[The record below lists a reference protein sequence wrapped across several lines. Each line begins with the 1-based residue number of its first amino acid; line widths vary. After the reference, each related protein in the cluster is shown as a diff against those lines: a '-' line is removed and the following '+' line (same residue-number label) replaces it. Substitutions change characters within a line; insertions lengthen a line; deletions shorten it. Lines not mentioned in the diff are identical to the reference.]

1 KRSTVN
7 KALEKDP
14 RMKVLRRSLHKDKDR
29 NSTQSPPRNEVNSA
43 GLSSRQSSKQP
54 PTQPFAS
61 LAATSQNL
69 ANPRSIGKP
78 PTMVIK
84 AITPYKSNRIVE
96 LSFQKGDFFHVVG
109 ERDDHEGSWFEASN
123 PATGARGIV
132 PKHCFE
138 LFGRKATELPATT
151 PTASAFPPRSSAPGF
166 PTDNKPSSPLLV
178 RTPLSA
184 EPFRSNSINLKTQP
198 LYGIVQHDFVAER
211 PDELDAKRGE
221 PIIVIAQSNHE
232 WFVAKPIGRL
242 GGPGLIP
249 VSFVEVQDVNTGQP
263 LAPNQVQDLIKSSV
277 VPAVEEWKK
286 ATAAYKGNSI
296 PLGKFDFAA
305 SSPTAPSGHQTRA
318 SLSTKSGGL
327 HAHPIPSRSAT
338 ISHTRQQPA
347 SGYDPYSA
355 RGPQHDSWHAGGGG
369 GNPSGFDHSRQSSGN
384 NMPWTAPSS
393 SYQNSSRQSASQQEQ
408 GPYYHDEPF
417 SETGGPEGDGYATV
431 DELRERYGVVVH
443 ASVESFHFEQGH
455 YWFHLRA
462 HFSRIT
468 EDGQDEQT
476 TVLVLYRLY
485 EDFYDFQAA
494 LIENFPDQEAD
505 IHGGIPPN
513 LPRMPGPTDNVDEL
527 VCAQRVEDLST
538 YLHELCELPLYI
550 RESELVYEFLG
561 PREGDVE
568 LEGDPGNL
576 GLDDRS
582 PTEVEGEVV
591 EYLQR
596 MDSSAHG
603 EDGRLE
609 DLNQS
614 ISRLSTGSHNY
625 IPPDSHYPQHHSRQ
639 SSHASQPS
647 YHPSRTSRSSITQ
660 TAGYPQHQ
668 RDPRSQDL
676 RPFSSSTTSSESHL
690 PSTHTSTSS
699 IQLGS
704 RVTSMTPAGVGA
716 GLNDSI
722 NSGGPGNNN
731 NVVNNTPGTGFLRIK
746 IYQRQ
751 TDDLIAI
758 RVPTGVSYSELLNRI
773 QERVG
778 LNEIKSI
785 RFRDESGTGFSTGHS
800 TPLNAGNAARLVG
813 IDNGADLDRWIHSGN
828 RLVLYV
834 D

>member
-1 KRSTVN
+1 
-7 KALEKDP
+7 
-14 RMKVLRRSLHKDKDR
+14 MKVLRRSLHKEKDR
-29 NSTQSPPRNEVNSA
+29 SSASSPTRPDFASQLH
-43 GLSSRQSSKQP
+43 LSKHSSKPP
-54 PTQPFAS
+54 PTQPFAA
-61 LAATSQNL
+61 LAPSSINA
-69 ANPRSIGKP
+69 ANPRLLGKP
-78 PTMVIK
+78 PTSVIK
-84 AITPYKSNRIVE
+84 AITAYKSNRIVE

-109 ERDDHEGSWFEASN
+109 ERDDHLGSWFEASN

-138 LFGRKATELPATT
+138 LFGRKQNEAPVTSTT
-151 PTASAFPPRSSAPGF
+151 NTPVFPPRSSAPGF
-166 PTDNKPSSPLLV
+166 QSSTYNQPSSPLPI

-184 EPFRSNSINLKTQP
+184 EPIRNNQNSKTQP
-198 LYGIVQHDFVAER
+198 LYGIVQHDFLAER

-221 PIIVIAQSNHE
+221 PIIIIAQSNHE

-249 VSFVEVQDVNTGQP
+249 VSFVEVQDVNTGKP
-263 LAPNQVQDLIKSSV
+263 LAPNQVQDLIRSSV

-305 SSPTAPSGHQTRA
+305 TSPPMPSGTTSQPPQSA
-318 SLSTKSGGL
+318 NGGSSS
-327 HAHPIPSRSAT
+327 HPRSAST
-338 ISHTRQQPA
+338 SNQRQQSA
-347 SGYDPYSA
+347 LGYDPSSA
-355 RGPQHDSWHAGGGG
+355 RAAQHGSWHGASGGGG
-369 GNPSGFDHSRQSSGN
+369 DPAGHNHSRTSSVN
-384 NMPWTAPSS
+384 APWNPPSS
-393 SYQNSSRQSASQQEQ
+393 SYRQSPTE
-408 GPYYHDEPF
+408 GRYYQDEPYPP
-417 SETGGPEGDGYATV
+417 TGTEGDGYATV

-468 EDGQDEQT
+468 EDGADEQT

-494 LIENFPDQEAD
+494 LQETFPDESSDGNGA
-505 IHGGIPPN
+505 PN
-513 LPRMPGPTDNVDEL
+513 LPQIPGPSDNVDEL
-527 VCAQRVEDLST
+527 VCAQRVEDLSI

-596 MDSSAHG
+596 MDSSRAD
-603 EDGRLE
+603 DGGMN

-614 ISRLSTGSHNY
+614 ISRLSTGSNGPLEGH
-625 IPPDSHYPQHHSRQ
+625 HYQQHRRQ
-639 SSHASQPS
+639 ASQAS
-647 YHPSRTSRSSITQ
+647 QQSHPSRLSKGSNNQS
-660 TAGYPQHQ
+660 GYHHRAQ
-668 RDPRSQDL
+668 RSQDM
-676 RPFSSSTTSSESHL
+676 RPFSSSTTSSENISSHL
-690 PSTHTSTSS
+690 PSTHTSASS
-699 IQLGS
+699 IQMGS
-704 RVTSMTPAGVGA
+704 QLPSMTASNHRTSSSNLA
-716 GLNDSI
+716 
-722 NSGGPGNNN
+722 NN
-731 NVVNNTPGTGFLRIK
+731 PSTGFLRIK

-758 RVPTGVSYSELLNRI
+758 RVPTGIGFQELLQRI
-773 QERVG
+773 HERVG
-778 LNEIKSI
+778 TDVRSV
-785 RFRDESGTGFSTGHS
+785 RYRDESGTGYSTGGS
-800 TPLNAGNAARLVG
+800 TPLNANNGAKLVG
-813 IDNGADLDRWIHSGN
+813 IDNDNDLDRWINSGN

>member
-1 KRSTVN
+1 
-7 KALEKDP
+7 
-14 RMKVLRRSLHKDKDR
+14 MKVLRRSLHKEKDR
-29 NSTQSPPRNEVNSA
+29 ISA
-43 GLSSRQSSKQP
+43 GSPTRPDFSHPPPPSSNKHSSKQL

-61 LAATSQNL
+61 LAAGSQNPT
-69 ANPRSIGKP
+69 NPRSIGKP
-78 PTMVIK
+78 PTLVIK
-84 AITPYKSNRIVE
+84 AITAYKSKRIVE

-138 LFGRKATELPATT
+138 LFGKKQNELPSTT
-151 PTASAFPPRSSAPGF
+151 PTATTFPPRSSAPGF
-166 PTDNKPSSPLLV
+166 QSSAIHQPSSPLLV

-184 EPFRSNSINLKTQP
+184 DPFRTNNPNSKTQP

-249 VSFVEVQDVNTGQP
+249 VSFVEVQDVNTGKA
-263 LAPNQVQDLIKSSV
+263 LAPNQVQDLIRSSV

-305 SSPTAPSGHQTRA
+305 SSPPMPATNSHVSANPGSFN
-318 SLSTKSGGL
+318 
-327 HAHPIPSRSAT
+327 HPTSSRST
-338 ISHTRQQPA
+338 STSHTRQQ
-347 SGYDPYSA
+347 SSGVGYDHPSSA
-355 RGPQHDSWHAGGGG
+355 RAPQHDSWHGAGGGG
-369 GNPSGFDHSRQSSGN
+369 DPSAYNRHSRQSSTN
-384 NMPWTAPSS
+384 APWNGPST
-393 SYQNSSRQSASQQEQ
+393 SSRQSPTQQGRHYQ
-408 GPYYHDEPF
+408 DELHPE
-417 SETGGPEGDGYATV
+417 SGPEGDGYATV

-462 HFSRIT
+462 HFSRIS

-494 LIENFPDQEAD
+494 LIETFPDQA
-505 IHGGIPPN
+505 GGPN

-596 MDSSAHG
+596 MDSSHG
-603 EDGRLE
+603 DDGRLTE
-609 DLNQS
+609 LNES
-614 ISRLSTGSHNY
+614 ISRLSTGSNG
-625 IPPDSHYPQHHSRQ
+625 PPDSYQHHQHHRRQ
-639 SSHASQPS
+639 SSHASQPG
-647 YHPSRTSRSSITQ
+647 YHSRMSRGSTGP
-660 TAGYPQHQ
+660 AGYHHRAQ
-668 RDPRSQDL
+668 RSQDL
-676 RPFSSSTTSSESHL
+676 RPFSSSTTSSEGLSSHL
-690 PSTHTSTSS
+690 PSTHTSASS
-699 IQLGS
+699 VQLGS
-704 RVTSMTPAGVGA
+704 RVTSMTPAGPIDHQRV
-716 GLNDSI
+716 S
-722 NSGGPGNNN
+722 ST
-731 NVVNNTPGTGFLRIK
+731 NTTNPSTGFLRIK

-758 RVPTGVSYSELLNRI
+758 RAPTGVQFQELLQRI

-778 LNEIKSI
+778 TDVRSI
-785 RFRDESGTGFSTGHS
+785 RFRDESGAGYSTGGS
-800 TPLNAGNAARLVG
+800 TPLNANNGARLIG
-813 IDNGADLDRWIHSGN
+813 IDNDGDLDRWIGSGN

>member
-1 KRSTVN
+1 
-7 KALEKDP
+7 
-14 RMKVLRRSLHKDKDR
+14 MKVLRRSLHKEKER
-29 NSTQSPPRNEVNSA
+29 TSPTRVDFHQRAVN
-43 GLSSRQSSKQP
+43 KP

-61 LAATSQNL
+61 LATGSNNSS
-69 ANPRSIGKP
+69 ANTRPIGKP
-78 PTMVIK
+78 PTLVIK

-138 LFGRKATELPATT
+138 LLGRKQKELSNTT
-151 PTASAFPPRSSAPGF
+151 TNTNTTSSAYPPRSSAPGF
-166 PTDNKPSSPLLV
+166 HMNQPNSPLPI
-178 RTPLSA
+178 RAPLSA
-184 EPFRSNSINLKTQP
+184 EPFRNHHNNHHGSKTQP
-198 LYGIVQHDFVAER
+198 LYGIVQHDFLAER

-221 PIIVIAQSNHE
+221 SIIVIAQSNHE

-249 VSFVEVQDVNTGQP
+249 VSFVEVQDVNTGKP
-263 LAPNQVQDLIKSSV
+263 LAPNQVQELIRSSV

-305 SSPTAPSGHQTRA
+305 SSPPMPSGTTAHSNGGPSNHPT
-318 SLSTKSGGL
+318 ST
-327 HAHPIPSRSAT
+327 RSAST
-338 ISHTRQQPA
+338 SHAGQQSSA
-347 SGYDPYSA
+347 LGYDPASV
-355 RGPQHDSWHAGGGG
+355 RGMQHDSWHGD
-369 GNPSGFDHSRQSSGN
+369 PSGHHHHQQQQQQHSRQTSRN
-384 NMPWTAPSS
+384 APWDA
-393 SYQNSSRQSASQQEQ
+393 SYHQSPEE
-408 GPYYHDEPF
+408 GRYHHDDPYPEP
-417 SETGGPEGDGYATV
+417 GPEGDGYATV

-462 HFSRIT
+462 HFNRVMQ
-468 EDGQDEQT
+468 DGTDEQT

-494 LIENFPDQEAD
+494 LQEMFPD
-505 IHGGIPPN
+505 HPSGGNGGAPPN
-513 LPRMPGPTDNVDEL
+513 LPRMPGPSDKVDEL
-527 VCAQRVEDLST
+527 VCAQRVEDLSI

-576 GLDDRS
+576 TLDDRS

-596 MDSSAHG
+596 MDSSHG
-603 EDGRLE
+603 EDGRLD

-614 ISRLSTGSHNY
+614 LSRLSTGSNGPLDPRY
-625 IPPDSHYPQHHSRQ
+625 YPHHHRRQ
-639 SSHASQPS
+639 SSHASQRKGTGNQAQQQQQG
-647 YHPSRTSRSSITQ
+647 YH
-660 TAGYPQHQ
+660 QHRAQ
-668 RDPRSQDL
+668 RSQDL
-676 RPFSSSTTSSESHL
+676 RPFSSSTTSSEGVSSHL
-690 PSTHTSTSS
+690 PSTTHTSASS
-699 IQLGS
+699 IQMGS
-704 RVTSMTPAGVGA
+704 RVTSMTPGDARASGA
-716 GLNDSI
+716 AAAAHGG
-722 NSGGPGNNN
+722 SGGG
-731 NVVNNTPGTGFLRIK
+731 GGGAASGGFLRIK

-758 RVPTGVSYSELLNRI
+758 RAPTGVAFHDLLLRI
-773 QERVG
+773 QDRVG
-778 LNEIKSI
+778 TDVRAI
-785 RFRDESGTGFSTGHS
+785 RYRDELGAGYSTGPSH
-800 TPLNAGNAARLVG
+800 PIPANNGARLVP
-813 IDNGADLDRWIHSGN
+813 IDNDADLDRWISSGN